1 MEKILLI
8 QNKHWKGEKYS
19 GLIQRH
25 ILNTLLKKLRI
36 KEVLVL
42 LGIRRS
48 GKSSIFKLLI
58 NHLSDKIDPAKILYL
73 NIDDPFFSEVCKD
86 SKLLYSVIE
95 TAEKLT
101 RSKIEYLFLDE
112 VQNIKDWEKFVKSV
126 YDAEHFAKIFITGS
140 NSSLLKGTYAR
151 LLSGRYVSDYVYP
164 FSLKEIL
171 EHNGITTSKDLVEKS
186 PMILRLVEDM
196 IAYGSFP
203 EVWKIQ
209 DPELKRE
216 VLINYYETVVL
227 KDCIANNAIRDIK
240 TFKELAFFLI
250 SNVTS
255 MFSYNSLAKAIQS
268 NENTVKEFIHVL
280 EGSFLFREIRNF
292 SYKLKLQSKG
302 KKKCYCIDNGF
313 INAVSFM
320 FSENKGRLFENLVFT
335 EFLKNGYRE
344 IFFYNEHKECDFI
357 FKRGKDL
364 IAVQATYELNIS
376 NRKREI
382 GGLTAALH
390 KLNIP
395 KGFVITF
402 NTEEKIDEKVSIVPF
417 WKIHEQ
423 K

>member
-1 MEKILLI
+1 M
-8 QNKHWKGEKYS
+8 
-19 GLIQRH
+19 
-25 ILNTLLKKLRI
+25 
-36 KEVLVL
+36 
-42 LGIRRS
+42 
-48 GKSSIFKLLI
+48 
-58 NHLSDKIDPAKILYL
+58 LY
-73 NIDDPFFSEVCKD
+73 
-86 SKLLYSVIE
+86 
-95 TAEKLT
+95 
-101 RSKIEYLFLDE
+101 
-112 VQNIKDWEKFVKSV
+112 
-126 YDAEHFAKIFITGS
+126 
-140 NSSLLKGTYAR
+140 
-151 LLSGRYVSDYVYP
+151 
-164 FSLKEIL
+164 
-171 EHNGITTSKDLVEKS
+171 
-186 PMILRLVEDM
+186 
-196 IAYGSFP
+196 
-203 EVWKIQ
+203 
-209 DPELKRE
+209 
-216 VLINYYETVVL
+216 
-227 KDCIANNAIRDIK
+227 RDIK

-268 NENTVKEFIHVL
+268 NENTVKEFIHIL
-280 EGSFLFREIRNF
+280 EDSFLFREIRNF

-382 GGLTAALH
+382 DGLIAALH

-417 WKIHEQ
+417 WKIHDE
-423 K
+423 